1 MRRRNERWAGLML
14 AALTVALGCSSHGR
28 GPHDPAMLEGRA
40 RAEMARLG
48 AAWPRAQ
55 QQAAQQAGARATST
69 PYVGDPAVF
78 DSPGR
83 EERLQIDRV
92 MKLLGIGRGKNV
104 ADIGAGGGWFTVRAA
119 RNVGPDGVVYAEEIN
134 PAAVKFIADRAA
146 KEKLA
151 NVRAVQGTLDDPKLP
166 VASVDAVLMLKMYHE
181 IARPVEL
188 VERLK
193 PALRPGA
200 KVGIIDRNGDGS
212 GTDHGVP
219 MATVVKE
226 MGEAGFGLVGT
237 YDFTKADGEDY
248 FLIFEVR

>member
-1 MRRRNERWAGLML
+1 MRRRNERWACLML

-92 MKLLGIGRGKNV
+92 MKLLGIGPGKSV

-119 RNVGPDGVVYAEEIN
+119 RKVGPGGVVYAEEIN

-151 NVRAVQGTLDDPKLP
+151 NVRAVLGTVDDPKLP
-166 VASVDAVLMLKMYHE
+166 AGSVDAVLMLKMYHE

-188 VERLK
+188 VRLMR
-193 PALRPGA
+193 PALRAGA

-212 GTDHGVP
+212 GVDHGVP
-219 MATVVKE
+219 RATVVKE
-226 MGEAGFGLVGT
+226 MGAAGFGLVGT

-248 FLIFEVR
+248 FLIFEER